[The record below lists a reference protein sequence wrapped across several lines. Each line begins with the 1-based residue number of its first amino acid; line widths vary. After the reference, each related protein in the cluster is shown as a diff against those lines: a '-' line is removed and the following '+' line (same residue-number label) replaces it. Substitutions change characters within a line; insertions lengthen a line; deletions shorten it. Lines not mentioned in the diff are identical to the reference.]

1 MIMIATI
8 ANLIGF
14 ASDIDRD
21 TTWDRSCRAL
31 VEAISQRNPRGPP
44 TIVAGPLESRPL
56 QFLLSMLSGDGA
68 GKSHQQTDA
77 RCMANIK

>member
-31 VEAISQRNPRGPP
+31 VEAISQRDR
-44 TIVAGPLESRPL
+44 
-56 QFLLSMLSGDGA
+56 
-68 GKSHQQTDA
+68 KSVV
-77 RCMANIK
+77 

>member
-56 QFLLSMLSGDGA
+56 QFLLSMLERRRRGEEPSADRWCEMH
-68 GKSHQQTDA
+68 GKY
-77 RCMANIK
+77 

>member
-56 QFLLSMLSGDGA
+56 
-68 GKSHQQTDA
+68 
-77 RCMANIK
+77 